1 MPNPK
6 SSWRAKS
13 QRRSHSTSTAAV
25 RKDVSI
31 SDLASMQYEQQL
43 NPYKQTKSLR
53 GSQGSAGMD
62 IDEIENLGCDV
73 DVDLHLGDGDD
84 ELGLDSILSCL
95 VDNLGKDEGVPLSS
109 NGKLD
114 RKHLP
119 DKLQSFRDDKTS
131 EVLDRIIADGSG
143 AEKPINDKNSV
154 EGIDSTSDPIGTDT
168 LEGGTLFTDG
178 DATREHRLMIESG
191 QTPAFTSGF
200 AETAKSGSPPS
211 NPLSAP
217 PGPVVGESGNSLLD
231 SLIDGIDEVDRQE
244 EFNPTIAVGDR
255 PSNTSTEN
263 RHKPS
268 KIDAINYFEPRE
280 DKKKK
285 RNLVLNFPSTLPED
299 ETLSTVTDPTE
310 SPFIY
315 TYKKQNSDEDSLS
328 QITSSL
334 AGNSLISHKLQSVPN
349 SDTSGPKSVR
359 NRGLSWMNDSGGGP
373 HRTQNRKSGLTMT
386 GAYGRARGRRSS
398 SGRSSN
404 SSGNGSLVDDLGKT
418 DVDEIAYSLNAE
430 NATSRAPRPR
440 RPPRREIRRASNTHA
455 DGVSTMDQSNA
466 ASAYIDVNGGN
477 SLISRLGMGG
487 ISAAPDVRSVS
498 EVSESSNSTLGLG
511 QSISLLLWKAQHHA
525 TRFLFPPSP
534 AVKNRKKFDRSDSL
548 SDIEEILLE
557 EGTPNRNHKK
567 DRRSLSEESE
577 EEIDYFGRAMSSPR
591 GNSSRKSKRRK
602 YFWHTGK
609 LHLALVFS
617 GMTVVFTLIRAPS
630 SRRRWRHQNIDPSL
644 NGEQGQPALLEGAY
658 DQTFDQPYSRV
669 DNNGLYHDQVGEP
682 LTVID
687 PTVEALHDDFNKQN
701 GAPPEAEIDEPES
714 YTRLKHRWQ
723 TDSVDKYAI
732 AIPPVF
738 EAIADVDD
746 GLFQRGVD
754 LPFFWH
760 VPRSG
765 GGTMNDV
772 LGSCLHLTLAAD
784 AGEGEDLQN
793 LKVLRLGRQQVQY
806 VNIDTSTHEGIE
818 RARNLGLAS
827 SGLADVVLSPLLH
840 EASSL
845 FNQNRKGRLFTMVRH
860 PVERAASLFYFIQE
874 TQWQKPGTRNDQ
886 FAEITIEQFY
896 RGGFAENNWMTRFL
910 TNELTKPELTEVDLN
925 IAKEILRKK
934 CLIGLLE
941 EKGETM
947 ERIQRYFGWRPQ
959 TEADLDCLSRKVD
972 LNWPMKHKH
981 PSIEEGSRAW
991 RLITAQNKLD
1001 LELYNF
1007 AKFLF
1012 SKQGEQLSEQ

>member
-1 MPNPK
+1 MPNLK

-13 QRRSHSTSTAAV
+13 QRRSHTTSTAAA

-43 NPYKQTKSLR
+43 NPYKQTKTLR

-62 IDEIENLGCDV
+62 IDEIDNLGSDV

-84 ELGLDSILSCL
+84 ELGLDSILSSL
-95 VDNLGKDEGVPLSS
+95 VDNLDKDDDVPLSS

-114 RKHLP
+114 RKCKHMP
-119 DKLQSFRDDKTS
+119 GKPPQTFRDDKTS
-131 EVLDRIIADGSG
+131 EVLDRIIADGS
-143 AEKPINDKNSV
+143 AEKSNVELDKDKPSLNPV
-154 EGIDSTSDPIGTDT
+154 QGIESTSDPTGTDT
-168 LEGGTLFTDG
+168 LEEGTLFTDG
-178 DATREHRLMIESG
+178 DATREHRRMVESG

-217 PGPVVGESGNSLLD
+217 PGPVVGASGNALLD
-231 SLIDGIDEVDRQE
+231 SLIDGIDEVDRKE
-244 EFNPTIAVGDR
+244 EFNPTIAIGDR
-255 PSNTSTEN
+255 HSNTATEN

-268 KIDAINYFEPRE
+268 KIDAINYFEPKE

-285 RNLVLNFPSTLPED
+285 RNLILNFPSTLPED

-315 TYKKQNSDEDSLS
+315 TYKKQNSDEDTLS

-349 SDTSGPKSVR
+349 KDTSGPKSVR

-373 HRTQNRKSGLTMT
+373 HRSQNRKSGLTMT
-386 GAYGRARGRRSS
+386 GAYGRDRGRRSS

-418 DVDEIAYSLNAE
+418 NVDEIAYSLNAE

-440 RPPRREIRRASNTHA
+440 RPPRRGIRQASNTHTDA
-455 DGVSTMDQSNA
+455 VSTMDQSNA
-466 ASAYIDVNGGN
+466 ASAYIDMNGGN

-487 ISAAPDVRSVS
+487 ISTAPDVRSVS

-557 EGTPNRNHKK
+557 EGTPNRNRKK
-567 DRRSLSEESE
+567 GPSEESE

-602 YFWHTGK
+602 YFWHSGK
-609 LHLALVFS
+609 LQLFLVFS
-617 GMTVVFTLIRAPS
+617 GMTVVFTLMRVPS
-630 SRRRWRHQNIDPSL
+630 SNRRQHHQNADPSL
-644 NGEQGQPALLEGAY
+644 NGAGSAASYAQGHQFQPALLEGAY
-658 DQTFDQPYSRV
+658 DQTFDQPYSSV
-669 DNNGLYHDQVGEP
+669 ENGRNHDQVGKP

-687 PTVEALHDDFNKQN
+687 PTVEALHDDFDKQN
-701 GAPPEAEIDEPES
+701 GAPPEVEVDLEPES
-714 YTRLKHRWQ
+714 FTRLKHRWQ
-723 TDSVDKYAI
+723 TDSVDKYAQ

-738 EAIADVDD
+738 DAIADIDD
-746 GLFQRGVD
+746 VLYQRGVD

-772 LGSCLHLTLAAD
+772 LGRC
-784 AGEGEDLQN
+784 
-793 LKVLRLGRQQVQY
+793 V
-806 VNIDTSTHEGIE
+806 
-818 RARNLGLAS
+818 
-827 SGLADVVLSPLLH
+827 
-840 EASSL
+840 
-845 FNQNRKGRLFTMVRH
+845 
-860 PVERAASLFYFIQE
+860 
-874 TQWQKPGTRNDQ
+874 
-886 FAEITIEQFY
+886 
-896 RGGFAENNWMTRFL
+896 
-910 TNELTKPELTEVDLN
+910 
-925 IAKEILRKK
+925 
-934 CLIGLLE
+934 
-941 EKGETM
+941 
-947 ERIQRYFGWRPQ
+947 
-959 TEADLDCLSRKVD
+959 
-972 LNWPMKHKH
+972 
-981 PSIEEGSRAW
+981 
-991 RLITAQNKLD
+991 
-1001 LELYNF
+1001 
-1007 AKFLF
+1007 
-1012 SKQGEQLSEQ
+1012 